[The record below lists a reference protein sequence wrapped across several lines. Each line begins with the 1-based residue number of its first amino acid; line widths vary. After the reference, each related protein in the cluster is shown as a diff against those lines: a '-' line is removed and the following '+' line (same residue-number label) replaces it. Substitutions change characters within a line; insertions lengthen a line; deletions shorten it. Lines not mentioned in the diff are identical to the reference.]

1 MANTT
6 NNLTWSGALD
16 AVTSVGKAIGD
27 VGSAITSGI
36 NATSSITGL
45 LYADA
50 AASRQEAAAYYEQG
64 LYQVQAAD
72 TLRLA
77 QIRADQDRKYASIQA
92 GRKLQAAQQTTLN
105 YVMAGNGILRDL
117 ERTNAAARARA
128 AASGVVY
135 NEGSARA
142 VQVANVGAAYRD
154 IGVSDLNALTAKIL
168 GFEDASAML
177 LAGMEQAD
185 LTMNAAETSAKQLE
199 MAGDFAV
206 KSGGTMAGVTRQEGL
221 LNFAKTY
228 TNPFA
233 D

>member
-1 MANTT
+1 MATAT
-6 NNLTWSGALD
+6 NNLTWTGALN
-16 AVTSVGKAIGD
+16 AVKTVGDAIGQ

-92 GRKLQAAQQTTLN
+92 GRKLQAAQQTMLN

-117 ERTNAAARARA
+117 ERTNASARARA

-154 IGVSDLNALTAKIL
+154 IGVSDLNALTAHIL

-185 LTMNAAETSAKQLE
+185 VTINV
-199 MAGDFAV
+199 AV
-206 KSGGTMAGVTRQEGL
+206 KSGRTMAGVTRQEGL

-233 D
+233 